1 MFEVP
6 APRLTYP
13 ERGPRAVAR
22 VLWRV
27 GDLATM
33 DEPSQPNRPGGPP
46 HNASIPFS
54 PRYFARRTIV
64 PAELPGIMRRHIY
77 TGALGNVWGFLISG
91 IFFVYYGN
99 AVGMNAFDWGVLGGL
114 SSIFLTAELFGAR
127 LTRRVGRRKW
137 LWFYFALTSRC
148 VRLAGVLISWWLF
161 THGLHGAVAALTLSV
176 SLSSLFGALSTPPW
190 MSWLADL
197 IPTERHGRFM
207 ARRTW
212 WINISVIA
220 AVVPAAWLIDTIPDQ
235 GNMKLNMSVAI
246 FVVATA
252 IGLAD
257 LFIHGTI
264 PEPKMAPPKEDAD
277 FGEQLLEPLRDR
289 RYRQWLTFVAL
300 WTFGMSLGGS
310 MMMVYLVGDLGIK
323 DDMLVGTIVIIVL
336 GQLGVLLGSRK
347 YGYFVDRF
355 GVKPVLF
362 WGHVGWAFFP
372 FLWFWA
378 SKENA
383 IYLVGLASFAAG
395 SAANAAVIAA
405 NKLITRYPPAG
416 HRVAT
421 YSAVSNCVSYVS
433 SALAWFTAGT
443 IVWLVGPGHIER
455 WGISFCAFHVLFGI
469 SFFLRLSFALFLV
482 PRIKVPEHLEE
493 QQKVEGEAEE
503 SKGDWLSMLRP

>member
-1 MFEVP
+1 MDNSPESNRASGEP
-6 APRLTYP
+6 APRHALS
-13 ERGPRAVAR
+13 
-22 VLWRV
+22 L
-27 GDLATM
+27 
-33 DEPSQPNRPGGPP
+33 
-46 HNASIPFS
+46 
-54 PRYFARRTIV
+54 PRYFARRPID
-64 PAELPGIMRRHIY
+64 PNELPGIMTRHIY

-99 AVGMNAFDWGVLGGL
+99 AVGMSAFDWGVLGGI
-114 SSIFLTAELFGAR
+114 SSLFLTAELLGAR
-127 LTRRVGRRKW
+127 MTRRVGRRKW
-137 LWFYFALTSRC
+137 LWFWFTLISRC
-148 VRLAGVLISWWLF
+148 VRLAGILVSWWLF
-161 THGLHGAVAALTLSV
+161 THGYRGAVAALTISVALSG
-176 SLSSLFGALSTPPW
+176 LFGALSMPPW

-197 IPTERHGRFM
+197 IPTERHGRFW

-220 AVVPAAWLIDTIPDQ
+220 AVVPAAWLIDIIPDR

-246 FVVATA
+246 FVVAA
-252 IGLAD
+252 GIGLAD

-264 PEPKMAPPKEDAD
+264 PEPRMARPKEEAD
-277 FGEQLLEPLRDR
+277 FGEQLLEPLRDL
-289 RYRQWLTFVAL
+289 RYRQWLWFVAL

-310 MMMVYLVGDLGIK
+310 MMMIYLVGNLGIK

-362 WGHVGWAFFP
+362 WGHIGWAFFP

-378 SKENA
+378 NKDTA

-421 YSAVSNCVSYVS
+421 YTAVSNCVSYLS
-433 SALAWFTAGT
+433 SGLAWVVAGT
-443 IVWLVGPGHIER
+443 VIQLIGPGHIDR
-455 WGISFCAFHVLFGI
+455 WGISFCAFHVLFGV
-469 SFFLRLSFALFLV
+469 SFFMRLGFALFLV

-493 QQKVEGEAEE
+493 QQVEGEAEE